1 MKTNAK
7 GWGQSEE
14 KPEYEHIPSS
24 DALAFLN
31 RIDYHFGEKRFE
43 LLKRRHTTDEQRNQV
58 PSFLSET
65 KLIREGDWTVSRI
78 PKDIKQMAVRK
89 KLLRGLHLEEQ
100 VDGHLRSASFYDF
113 ANHFFHHNRYFYLP
127 TIENALE
134 ARLWSDVF
142 VYAQNDQRLPLG
154 TIKVIAVIN
163 SNAAMETDEIL
174 YELKEHCIGVQLSK
188 ISRFVGGITSLMNI
202 HSLVRETCEKR
213 RAFVLDNRTAEMIH
227 T

>member
-1 MKTNAK
+1 MKI
-7 GWGQSEE
+7 GWGQSGE
-14 KPEYEHIPSS
+14 KLEYEHILLP

-31 RIDYHFGEKRFE
+31 RIDYHFGEKRIE
-43 LLKRRHTTDEQRNQV
+43 LLKRRHTINEQINHG
-58 PSFLSET
+58 PSFLNET
-65 KLIREGDWTVSRI
+65 KRIREGDWTVSRI
-78 PKDIKQMAVRK
+78 PKDRKEMAVQK
-89 KLLRGLHLEEQ
+89 KLLRGLHLEEH

-113 ANHFFHHNRYFYLP
+113 TNHFLRHNHYFYLP

-134 ARLWSDVF
+134 ARLWNDVF

-174 YELKEHCIGVQLSK
+174 YELKEHCLGVQLSK
-188 ISRFVGGITSLMNI
+188 ISRFEGGLTSFMNI
-202 HSLVRETCEKR
+202 HSVVRETCEKR
-213 RAFVLDNRTAEMIH
+213 RALVLDNRTAEITH